1 MRVHQQGEAM
11 RAVTTTRT
19 AVAAVCAAMAVAV
32 TGGAGSAE
40 TLPSAAPSMKR
51 RSWARGSKIPMNYY
65 QWRFMLSLAAAQ
77 QAMTPG

>member
-1 MRVHQQGEAM
+1 M

-40 TLPSAAPSMKR
+40 TLPSAAPSM
-51 RSWARGSKIPMNYY
+51 SAEAGQEGARY
-65 QWRFMLSLAAAQ
+65 R
-77 QAMTPG
+77 